1 MQDKQ
6 IMMMRLRDPRFAQAF
21 VRAPLMTQLSVLAR
35 LVVQGERAILAC
47 MKTLELV
54 SLMGSM
60 LSETAR
66 LEIAA
71 QLRDAADTL
80 ASQDRHVH

>member
-1 MQDKQ
+1 MT
-6 IMMMRLRDPRFAQAF
+6 MRLRDPRFAKAF
-21 VRAPLMTQLSVLAR
+21 TRAPLMTQLSILAR
-35 LVVQGERAILAC
+35 IVVQGEKAILAT
-47 MKTLELV
+47 MKTIELV
-54 SLMGSM
+54 GLMGSM

-80 ASQDRHVH
+80 ASQHDRHIH

>member
-1 MQDKQ
+1 MT
-6 IMMMRLRDPRFAQAF
+6 MRLLDPRFPKAF
-21 VRAPLMTQLSVLAR
+21 TRAPLMTQLSILAR
-35 LVVQGERAILAC
+35 IVVQGEKAILAT
-47 MKTLELV
+47 MKTIELV
-54 SLMGSM
+54 GLMGSM

-80 ASQDRHVH
+80 ASQHDRHIH

>member
-1 MQDKQ
+1 MT
-6 IMMMRLRDPRFAQAF
+6 MRLRDPRFAKAF
-21 VRAPLMTQLSVLAR
+21 TRAPLMTQLSILAR
-35 LVVQGERAILAC
+35 LTVQGERAILAT
-47 MKTLELV
+47 MKMVELI

-60 LSETAR
+60 LSEKAQ

-80 ASQDRHVH
+80 ASQHERHVH